1 MNEPA
6 IKVGDR
12 VSVRRVS
19 VRGSGVTCGDVAA
32 LLGAYAW
39 VDREDGA
46 GPITLRADMLTV
58 IPPAPVAC
66 LWRNVFPWRLSTHY
80 YSRATADA
88 CASSDRLGVVVGY
101 SDGTYNLEVIDQ

>member
-1 MNEPA
+1 MSDVTTF
-6 IKVGDR
+6 KVGDR
-12 VSVRRVS
+12 VTHASK
-19 VRGSGVTCGDVAA
+19 G
-32 LLGAYAW
+32 
-39 VDREDGA
+39 GA
-46 GPITLRADMLTV
+46 GKVIAAYDDRVAVWWDEREPSWPLASAVTL

-101 SDGTYNLEVIDQ
+101 SDSTYKLEVVDQ